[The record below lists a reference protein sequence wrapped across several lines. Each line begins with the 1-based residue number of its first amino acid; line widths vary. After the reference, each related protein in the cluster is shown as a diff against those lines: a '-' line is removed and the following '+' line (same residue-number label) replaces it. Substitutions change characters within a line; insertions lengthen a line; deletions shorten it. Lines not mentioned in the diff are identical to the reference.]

1 MPVHAPEAHA
11 RVSENDSGVEHS
23 SLRPVEGFTR
33 GYCRG
38 FEMTDD
44 PIDLDGRRSVAGQR
58 ASEMRRRPA
67 NSQPPLT
74 LPPQPRIESLEDQV
88 LAEPARTWAEVMK
101 KWQFLLDRCA
111 TTPEARDERIQKLIK
126 HALGDMERLREREER
141 K

>member
-1 MPVHAPEAHA
+1 MPPHAPEAHA
-11 RVSENDSGVEHS
+11 RVSENDSGVDYS
-23 SLRPVEGFTR
+23 LLRPVESFAR
-33 GYCRG
+33 CSCRG

-67 NSQPPLT
+67 NSQLPLT
-74 LPPQPRIESLEDQV
+74 LPPQPQIEGLEDQV
-88 LAEPARTWAEVMK
+88 LAEPARTWAEVVK
-101 KWQFLLDRCA
+101 KWRFLRDRYA
-111 TTPEARDERIQKLIK
+111 TTPEAGNERIQKLIK